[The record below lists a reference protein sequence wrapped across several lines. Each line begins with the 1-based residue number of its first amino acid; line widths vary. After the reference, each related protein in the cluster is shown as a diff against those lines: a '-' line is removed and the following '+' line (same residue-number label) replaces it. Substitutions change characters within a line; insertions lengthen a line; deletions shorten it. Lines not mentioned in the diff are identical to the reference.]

1 MVSGFSE
8 RAWLEVDA
16 FLDPF
21 ERAWQTGAVPDIA
34 PYLPPR
40 NHSRFREVLLE
51 MVRVDMEL
59 RGQHAC
65 GNGLEAYRDRFPE
78 LFEDPAVLSQ
88 LAFEEYRLLR
98 QAGDGVT
105 PDDYALRYGV
115 ATASWSEVPL
125 QPVQHIERAELR
137 SRSPEVGASLNAAD
151 QGHDDSIAAPR
162 VPDDSESGGS
172 TAGGSLAGWAT
183 QTHFPK
189 AGSQLLGFDLQVEL
203 GRGAFSRVYL
213 ARQGDLA
220 NRRVVLKVSSESFA
234 EADKLAQLQH
244 AHIVPIYSV
253 HQAGRLTAACMPY
266 FGSATLADLL
276 RELHGQ
282 KAIPPSG
289 HVIVQTLQGCQSL
302 TRRAEPL
309 PGPGHDTAPHEGP
322 GGTTAGRRAATETP
336 ADVAGSEE
344 PAGALKTL
352 SRLNYVEA
360 VLWIGA
366 RLADGL
372 SHAHERGIVHR
383 DLKPANILLAEDGRP
398 MLLDFNLSEDL
409 KLGGGE
415 SAGFVGGTL
424 PYMAPEQIRA
434 FRQRTRGGDAR
445 SDLFS
450 LGVIL
455 FELLTGRNP
464 YPARAGSLDSLLPQM
479 LEDRLQPPAALR
491 RLNPAASP
499 AVAAIVRRCL
509 EPDPARRYQTAAD
522 LHEDLERQLKHLPLR
537 HTREPSLRERAQ
549 KWTRRH
555 PRLTAIS
562 SAALLTTSL
571 ALVVGTYV
579 ERERVAELREEIAEL
594 MLGGKQAMELGEA
607 DIAHG
612 RFLAAW
618 MKVQSE
624 PALFDHQP
632 GVAGWLDHSRRA
644 VLQDQSKQRLPPRP
658 YDERRDEALLLSLLL
673 EPEFREP
680 IAVARKSIH
689 DALQLTIANDPGW
702 EREREQLTLVEADL
716 VALERGAAQALG
728 FLDATRE
735 FTSRLFHERRA
746 ELLEQLG
753 RTAEASQV
761 RQAAAQFPP
770 DATAGTLL
778 RGMRRLR
785 QKGFVAAEPEFETL
799 LDVQP
804 EHFTARLFQAICF
817 LNEQRP
823 AEAKVAL
830 TACCAQRPGCGWSR
844 LFRSRAS
851 VALGDAEAAAS
862 DLKRAL
868 EMNPSEPL
876 RQAAS
881 APPARSTTDLVA
893 PSDRKLSVAK

>member
-40 NHSRFREVLLE
+40 NHLRFREVLLE

-59 RGQHAC
+59 RGQHVC
-65 GNGLEAYRDRFPE
+65 GNGLESYRDQFPE
-78 LFEDPAVLSQ
+78 LFEDPAALSL
-88 LAFEEYRLLR
+88 LAFEEYRLRR
-98 QAGDGVT
+98 QAGDAVT

-115 ATASWSEVPL
+115 ATANWSEVPPQSPQL
-125 QPVQHIERAELR
+125 DEPVELR
-137 SRSPEVGASLNAAD
+137 SRPTQAAASSNAAD
-151 QGHDDSIAAPR
+151 HGRNDSIAAQR
-162 VPDDSESGGS
+162 VPEGSVPSGSAAGDSVADWE
-172 TAGGSLAGWAT
+172 T

-189 AGSQLLGFDLQVEL
+189 AGSHLLEFELQAEL

-253 HQAGRLTAACMPY
+253 HQAGPLTAACMPY
-266 FGSATLADLL
+266 FGAATLADLL

-282 KAIPPSG
+282 KSIPPSG

-302 TRRAEPL
+302 TRRTEPV
-309 PGPGHDTAPHEGP
+309 PEHDAAPHGDSA
-322 GGTTAGRRAATETP
+322 GTAIGRREAVGTAANL
-336 ADVAGSEE
+336 ARDEE

-372 SHAHERGIVHR
+372 SHAHERGILHR
-383 DLKPANILLAEDGRP
+383 DLKPANILLADDGRP

-434 FRQRTRGGDAR
+434 FQQRTRGGDAR

-464 YPARAGSLDSLLPQM
+464 YPVRAGALHDLLPSL
-479 LEDRLQPPAALR
+479 LEDRLQPPASLR

-499 AVAAIVRRCL
+499 AIAAIVGRCL
-509 EPDPARRYQTAAD
+509 DPNPARRYQSAAD

-537 HTREPSLRERAQ
+537 HVREPSLRERAQ

-562 SAALLTTSL
+562 SAALLTTGL
-571 ALVVGTYV
+571 ALAVGTYV
-579 ERERVAELREEIAEL
+579 ERERVAELRDDIAEL
-594 MLGGKQAMELGEA
+594 MLGGQQALELGEA

-644 VLQDQSKQRLPPRP
+644 VLQEQSKQRLPPRP
-658 YDERRDEALLLSLLL
+658 YDQRRDEALLLSLLL

-689 DALQLTIANDPGW
+689 DALQLTIPNDPGW
-702 EREREQLTLVEADL
+702 EREREQLTLVEAEL
-716 VALERGAAQALG
+716 VALERGAAAALG
-728 FLDATRE
+728 FLDTTRE
-735 FTSRLFHERRA
+735 FTSRLFHEQRA
-746 ELLEQLG
+746 ELLAELG
-753 RTAEASQV
+753 RTAEASEV

-770 DATAGTLL
+770 DSMAGPLL

-785 QKGFVAAEPEFETL
+785 QKDFAAAGRDFEAL

-817 LNEQRP
+817 LHEQRP

-830 TACCAQRPGCGWSR
+830 TACIAQRPGCAWSR
-844 LFRSRAS
+844 LFRSRAEA
-851 VALGDAEAAAS
+851 ALADAEGAAS
-862 DLKRAL
+862 DLKLAL
-868 EMNPSEPL
+868 DMNPSEPL

-881 APPARSTTDLVA
+881 IPAAAQNRALHAVG
-893 PSDRKLSVAK
+893 P